1 MSDDVSTAR
10 FDVSSLLSLD
20 DIPAAAE
27 VVGAASKVSRL
38 LSTSASASP
47 TPITAAAA
55 STDATADL
63 ADDAAAFSRKLA
75 ALTRETTSFGRMVA
89 ELPTFKPL
97 ASRSEA
103 RRVFEGFDTDG
114 SGCIDFPE
122 VVLGLKALGI
132 AVPESEARATFDS
145 LDHDGSGKLELHEFS
160 LLLERCEL
168 ARQGRDTQ
176 QHLDFERHVAAV
188 RALHAQAQTAPLEV
202 VAEGEVPTLV
212 RAAAGGHPAV
222 LQLALS
228 ALSALAEAG
237 LSCALQVG
245 GAKELPAILTSLAR
259 PAAVAAAVQQGARL
273 LAALL
278 GDESAANEAKFRR
291 KLRLSLADAALP
303 MLVAA
308 AGRPDVLHRH
318 DRAGPWIAAALAG
331 MAAEEELAG
340 TFGTGGGAALRV
352 CCELADSADADARLP
367 AVSALSACAAV
378 EANAAALVGFGAIQP
393 LLMATAIPGA
403 GKDHAREALR
413 RLNKHELWRNSD
425 AQRNHVGG
433 EVKGEAM
440 TPARR
445 KKVVEVEELELLTDA
460 EV

>member
-27 VVGAASKVSRL
+27 VVGASKVSRL

-145 LDHDGSGKLELHEFS
+145 LSEHLIKEKHGDV
-160 LLLERCEL
+160 
-168 ARQGRDTQ
+168 RQT
-176 QHLDFERHVAAV
+176 
-188 RALHAQAQTAPLEV
+188 
-202 VAEGEVPTLV
+202 
-212 RAAAGGHPAV
+212 
-222 LQLALS
+222 
-228 ALSALAEAG
+228 
-237 LSCALQVG
+237 
-245 GAKELPAILTSLAR
+245 I
-259 PAAVAAAVQQGARL
+259 
-273 LAALL
+273 
-278 GDESAANEAKFRR
+278 
-291 KLRLSLADAALP
+291 
-303 MLVAA
+303 
-308 AGRPDVLHRH
+308 
-318 DRAGPWIAAALAG
+318 
-331 MAAEEELAG
+331 
-340 TFGTGGGAALRV
+340 
-352 CCELADSADADARLP
+352 
-367 AVSALSACAAV
+367 
-378 EANAAALVGFGAIQP
+378 
-393 LLMATAIPGA
+393 
-403 GKDHAREALR
+403 
-413 RLNKHELWRNSD
+413 
-425 AQRNHVGG
+425 
-433 EVKGEAM
+433 
-440 TPARR
+440 
-445 KKVVEVEELELLTDA
+445 
-460 EV
+460 